1 MKDNGLS
8 LVYFFP
14 KKKVTYLGGQVG
26 DQAWKFGR
34 HWVKPGR
41 IGDPTGRNVEPCKVK
56 KTYAEWWIF
65 FQRTMYVSLTSQG
78 QSCSSQWCQSFFS
91 IVRPDF
97 SPLSL
102 SWLLKLRRNGRNNF
116 QHCWPAML
124 GVVASVLA
132 VKCKRMQQLPTILLP
147 TVHRGKDTTHT
158 TL

>member
-8 LVYFFP
+8 LVCFFP

-34 HWVKPGR
+34 HWVKPDR

-65 FQRTMYVSLTSQG
+65 FQRTMCVSLTSQG

-102 SWLLKLRRNGRNNF
+102 SWLLKLRTNGRNNF